1 MELEDLAELT
11 DLREEIMNQVLA
23 AIKDAQDYREGLYK
37 YAYLWQDNRE
47 EFMEQFLLYGKVLT
61 QEDIEAHGEEAVP
74 TNPPTLKE
82 FKGEVGISGERK
94 TAYLFA
100 TTAS

>member
-1 MELEDLAELT
+1 MSELT

-23 AIKDAQDYREGLYK
+23 AIKDAHDYREDLYK

-47 EFMEQFLLYGKVLT
+47 EFMEQFLLYGQVLT
-61 QEDIEAHGEEAVP
+61 QEDIETNGEEAVP

-82 FKGEVGISGERK
+82 FKEEVWVFGKRK
-94 TAYLFA
+94 TAY
-100 TTAS
+100 